1 MAVNCPLLQHADNI
15 IKKSLR
21 SMFSDKKQSWTR
33 VGIFFAYLRIL
44 RTLLCPNQLKFFR
57 MLLLM
62 SPLCATMMKYIY
74 WELMM
79 LFSLTKDL
87 SASLTVN
94 IGENIGVCATNIGT
108 TINISAIGKAT

>member
-1 MAVNCPLLQHADNI
+1 
-15 IKKSLR
+15 
-21 SMFSDKKQSWTR
+21 
-33 VGIFFAYLRIL
+33 
-44 RTLLCPNQLKFFR
+44 
-57 MLLLM
+57 M

-108 TINISAIGKAT
+108 TINISAIGKAPEHAQKGQLS